1 MRRLPGPRGRAGVSS
16 SPPARPCHR
25 ARSSG
30 TGRGLHPALLASA
43 VPSWNTRTCHHDP
56 QQPRQQQL
64 TGGMTPA
71 AAAWRRAWAAPGAAR
86 CRCSASARPRRLE
99 AAAQTRSPAS
109 AAQSSTRG
117 LGGRALELQ
126 CCVCL
131 HFELKNISKHREV
144 TAEHCRSL
152 PCILDGG
159 CCSLDSEL

>member
-56 QQPRQQQL
+56 QQPRQLHSPEVGARLLQL
-64 TGGMTPA
+64 GGG
-71 AAAWRRAWAAPGAAR
+71 PGQPLG
-86 CRCSASARPRRLE
+86 PRD
-99 AAAQTRSPAS
+99 AAAQLPLGPGAWRPQPRHGARPQQPRARPGGSEAAHWSCNVAS
-109 AAQSSTRG
+109 VYT
-117 LGGRALELQ
+117 LN
-126 CCVCL
+126 
-131 HFELKNISKHREV
+131 LKTLAEHREV

>member
-43 VPSWNTRTCHHDP
+43 VPSWNTRTCDHDP
-56 QQPRQQQL
+56 QQPRQLQ
-64 TGGMTPA
+64 TH
-71 AAAWRRAWAAPGAAR
+71 RRYDPGCCSLEGAWAAPGAAR

-109 AAQSSTRG
+109 AAPSSTRG

-131 HFELKNISKHREV
+131 NFELKNISEHREV